1 MLCKTAIGTTVLKG
15 VNFTQ
20 TIAQKQLERGLADN
34 IRWQGNSGAKLGFM
48 TWKEF
53 IYPSPKLQEL
63 YRLALCIC
71 GATILLGAWQDLN
84 YHWGLLTVIPFLFIY
99 QFGSYLTHSRL
110 ISKSKKQVLSIGM
123 EFIDGVI
130 AGALIALVGF
140 DPIITLALGSTFLIT
155 IVGSMKPTAPLD
167 IGGTFIGLL
176 TGYWLLPITI
186 DPGTA
191 VQLMILLIAFAYC
204 LLNTNM
210 ARHTHFLL
218 ADQHD
223 SVLRQND
230 WLTLRTFHLS
240 KYLSPAL
247 RKAILTGKDV
257 KAGTQ
262 EKTLTVFFSDMEGF
276 TKLAENLDPEQ
287 LTALLNTYLTEMS
300 EIAFRFGGTVDKV
313 IGDSIMVFFGDPES
327 RGVRSD
333 AISCVSM
340 ALSMKKAMTEL
351 QARWVI
357 EGIANP
363 PALRM
368 GINSGVCKVGNF
380 GTENRLD
387 YTLLGRAVNLASR
400 LESSAQSHEI
410 LVSRDTYDLIKD
422 AVKCIDKG
430 QILVKGFADPVN
442 VFSVVDLHKN
452 LASSQPKKRQAVV

>member
-1 MLCKTAIGTTVLKG
+1 
-15 VNFTQ
+15 
-20 TIAQKQLERGLADN
+20 
-34 IRWQGNSGAKLGFM
+34 M

-71 GATILLGAWQDLN
+71 AATILLGAWQDLD
-84 YHWGLLTVIPFLFIY
+84 YHWGLLTVLPFLFIY
-99 QFGSYLTHSRL
+99 QFGSYLHSSRL
-110 ISKSKKQVLSIGM
+110 ISKGKKQIVSICM
-123 EFIDGVI
+123 EFIDGLI
-130 AGALIALVGF
+130 AGVLIALVNF
-140 DPIITLALGSTFLIT
+140 DPVIALALGATFLIT
-155 IVGSMKPTAPLD
+155 VIGAMKATAPLD
-167 IGGTFIGLL
+167 ITGIFIGALA
-176 TGYWLLPITI
+176 GNWLLPISI
-186 DPGTA
+186 EPSSTA
-191 VQLMILLIAFAYC
+191 QLMILLISFAYC
-204 LLNTNM
+204 LIYSNM
-210 ARHTHFLL
+210 ARHTHSLL
-218 ADQHD
+218 ANQHE

-230 WLTLRTFHLS
+230 WLTLRTFRLS

-340 ALSMKKAMTEL
+340 ALAMKKAMKEL
-351 QARWVI
+351 QARWAI

-400 LESSAQSHEI
+400 LESSAKSNEI
-410 LVSRDTYDLIKD
+410 LVSKDTFDLIKD
-422 AVKCIDKG
+422 AVKCRDKG
-430 QILVKGFADPVN
+430 QISVKGFADPIN
-442 VFSVVDLHKN
+442 VFTVIDLHKN
-452 LASSQPKKRQAVV
+452 LASSQPKKRQALV

>member
-1 MLCKTAIGTTVLKG
+1 
-15 VNFTQ
+15 
-20 TIAQKQLERGLADN
+20 
-34 IRWQGNSGAKLGFM
+34 M

-71 GATILLGAWQDLN
+71 AATILLGAWQDLD
-84 YHWGLLTVIPFLFIY
+84 YHWGLLTVLPFLFIY
-99 QFGSYLTHSRL
+99 QFGSYLNSSRL
-110 ISKSKKQVLSIGM
+110 MSKNKQQILAISM
-123 EFIDGVI
+123 EFIDGLI
-130 AGALIALVGF
+130 AGVLIALVGF
-140 DPIITLALGSTFLIT
+140 DPVITLALGATFLIT
-155 IVGSMKPTAPLD
+155 VIGSMKATAPVD
-167 IGGTFIGLL
+167 TTGLFSGAL
-176 TGYWLLPITI
+176 GGYWLMPINI
-186 DPGTA
+186 DPSTA
-191 VQLMILLIAFAYC
+191 VQLMILLISFAYC
-204 LLNTNM
+204 LIYSNM
-210 ARHTHFLL
+210 ARHTHYLL
-218 ADQHD
+218 ANQHE

-230 WLTLRTFHLS
+230 WLTLRTFRLS

-300 EIAFRFGGTVDKV
+300 EIAFRFGGTIDKV

-340 ALSMKKAMTEL
+340 ALAMKKAMKEL
-351 QARWVI
+351 QARWTI

-400 LESSAQSHEI
+400 LESSAKSNEI
-410 LVSRDTYDLIKD
+410 LVSKDTHDLIKD
-422 AVKCIDKG
+422 AVKCRDKG
-430 QILVKGFADPVN
+430 QISVKGFADPIN
-442 VFSVVDLHKN
+442 VFTVIDLHKN
-452 LASSQPKKRQAVV
+452 LASSQTSKRQALV